1 MHHHT
6 FIIACC
12 LAVILSGFPGGA
24 AAQEV
29 STKEKDRAPAA
40 SAHVSVIAL
49 GPVPR
54 RRYMMPG
61 AEELE
66 DMNKMNIPGGGGG
79 PGGGKLGNN
88 GLPGAGKTPKAEPGI
103 DAIPVMLPPLEG
115 SVPPA
120 TLYYKT
126 PRSKGDSP
134 WARMSIGFNNA
145 TTITKVHAGVP
156 LDLCYATPGGNN
168 EYRSYF
174 KLEALKPW
182 SQAIVFL
189 TPSSEGKTRWK
200 SDPKVTVLNL
210 CSPALMDKTL
220 LLKNFSAEPVA
231 FVIDDSQP
239 ETLNPGQSSSFAV
252 ARKIAFH
259 QVTAIKLKDRVRVI
273 DTSVSIPGDSMSVF
287 AFFDADPLTN
297 GGKNVGVFRSTC
309 SRLPPEALQSAMTPP
324 KSE

>member
-1 MHHHT
+1 MFHRT
-6 FIIACC
+6 RITACC
-12 LAVILSGFPGGA
+12 LAVTLSGFPGVS
-24 AAQEV
+24 AAQEAAA
-29 STKEKDRAPAA
+29 KEKDTVPAA

-54 RRYMMPG
+54 RRYRMPG
-61 AEELE
+61 EAELE

-79 PGGGKLGNN
+79 PREGK
-88 GLPGAGKTPKAEPGI
+88 PGISGMPDAGKAPKANPGI
-103 DAIPVMLPPLEG
+103 DSIPVMLPPLEG

-120 TLYYKT
+120 TLYYQAPK
-126 PRSKGDSP
+126 SKGNAP
-134 WARMSIGFNNA
+134 WARMSVGFNNA

-156 LDLCYATPGGNN
+156 LDLCDATPGGNS

-174 KLEALKPW
+174 KLDALEPW

-189 TPSSEGKTRWK
+189 TPSIEGKTRWK

-210 CSPALMDKTL
+210 RSPALIDKTL

-239 ETLNPGQSSSFAV
+239 ETLNPGQTSSFAV

-297 GGKNVGVFRSTC
+297 GGKNVGVFRSTY
-309 SRLPPEALQSAMTPP
+309 SKLPAEILRSAMTPP